1 MQGGASGNGQ
11 VTFGLFVT
19 AIHPRGQDLAQ
30 RLAEHREQVALVR
43 DIGFTSIAAGQHFIT
58 QPLQMPATI
67 PYLTSLADISGRM
80 RLVIG
85 VALLPLMNP
94 VLLAEDVATLD
105 WLSDGRVIL
114 GLGIGYRPA
123 EFAAMGVSTRDRV
136 GRFNETLAIM
146 RAIWSAEESWSF
158 HGRYYRF
165 DDLPGGLKP
174 RQQPHPPLWVA
185 ADVDNAVRRAARLGA
200 AWYINPRAKL
210 ASLNEQLQ
218 VFRETLAECGNPTPA
233 EFPIRREA
241 FIARSDREAR
251 AMAVRYLKRMLEIYE
266 AWGQYEVMPGAD
278 QRDRTFG
285 EDDIPDTYLVGTPDR
300 VGDLIERYNEELGVN
315 HFVLR
320 MQWPGMP
327 HRDVMNSIELL
338 GEHLIPRFSRLT

>member
-1 MQGGASGNGQ
+1 VQGRAIKDGR
-11 VTFGLFVT
+11 VTFGLFIT
-19 AIHPRGQDLAQ
+19 AIHPRGEDLAQ
-30 RLAEHREQVALVR
+30 RLAEHREQVTLVR
-43 DIGFTSIAAGQHFIT
+43 EVGFTSIAAGQHFIT
-58 QPLQMPATI
+58 QPLQMPATV
-67 PYLTSLADISGRM
+67 PYLTSLAEISGRM

-105 WLSDGRVIL
+105 WLSDGRVVL

-123 EFAAMGVSTRDRV
+123 EFAAMGVATRDRV
-136 GRFNETLAIM
+136 GRFNETLAVM
-146 RAIWSAEESWSF
+146 RAIWSAEDRWSF
-158 HGRYYRF
+158 HGRYYNF

-174 RQQPHPPLWVA
+174 KQHPHPLLWVA

-210 ASLNEQLQ
+210 ASLKEQLQ
-218 VFRETLAECGNPTPA
+218 VFQEALAESGNPAPA

-241 FIARSDREAR
+241 FIARTDQEAR
-251 AMAVRYLKRMLEIYE
+251 TMAVRYLRRMLEIYE

-278 QRDRTFG
+278 ERDRTFG

-300 VGDLIERYNEELGVN
+300 VGDLIQKYNEELGVN

-327 HRDVMNSIELL
+327 HRDVMSSIELL
-338 GEHLIPRFSRLT
+338 GENLVPRFSRLS

>member
-1 MQGGASGNGQ
+1 MEDRVSRDGR

-19 AIHPRGQDLAQ
+19 AIHPSGEDLAQ

-43 DIGFTSIAAGQHFIT
+43 DVGFTSIAVGQHFIT
-58 QPLQMPATI
+58 QPLQVPATI
-67 PYLTSLADISGRM
+67 PYLTSLADISGQL

-105 WLSDGRVIL
+105 WLSDGRVVL

-146 RAIWSAEESWSF
+146 RAIWSTEDTWSF
-158 HGRYYRF
+158 HGKYYNF

-174 RQQPHPPLWVA
+174 KQQPHPPLWVA
-185 ADVDNAVRRAARLGA
+185 ADVDDAVRRAARLGA

-210 ASLNEQLQ
+210 EALKEQLG
-218 VFRETLAECGNPTPA
+218 VYEEALATNGNPRPA

-241 FIARSDREAR
+241 FIARTDQEAR
-251 AMAVRYLKRMLEIYE
+251 SMAVRYLKRMLEIYE

-278 QRDRTFG
+278 KKDRSFG
-285 EDDIPDTYLVGTPDR
+285 EDDIPDTYLVGTPER
-300 VGDLIERYNEELGVN
+300 VAELVQKYNEDLGVN
-315 HFVLR
+315 HFILR

-327 HRDVMNSIELL
+327 HRDVMQSIELL
-338 GEHLIPRFSRLT
+338 GEKLVPRFS

>member
-1 MQGGASGNGQ
+1 MEDQANGDRR

-19 AIHPRGQDLAQ
+19 AIHPRGEDFAL
-30 RLAEHREQVALVR
+30 RLAEHREQVDMVR
-43 DIGFTSIAAGQHFIT
+43 QVGFTSIAAGQHFIT
-58 QPLQMPATI
+58 QPLQVPATI
-67 PYLTSLADISGRM
+67 PFLTSLADVSGQM

-85 VALLPLMNP
+85 VALLPLMQP

-105 WLSDGRVIL
+105 WLSGGRVVL
-114 GLGIGYRPA
+114 GVGIGYRPA
-123 EFAAMGVSTRDRV
+123 EFAAIGVSTRDRV
-136 GRFNETLAIM
+136 GRFNETLTIM
-146 RAIWSAEESWSF
+146 RAIWSAEDTWSF
-158 HGRYYRF
+158 HGKYYSF
-165 DDLPGGLKP
+165 DNLPGGLRPK
-174 RQQPHPPLWVA
+174 QQPHPPLWVA

-210 ASLNEQLQ
+210 EALKEQSHVYDEALAASGSA
-218 VFRETLAECGNPTPA
+218 RPA

-241 FIARSDREAR
+241 FIARTDQEAR

-266 AWGQYEVMPGAD
+266 AWGQYEVMPAAD
-278 QRDRTFG
+278 KKDRSFG
-285 EDDIPDTYLVGTPDR
+285 EDDIPDTYLVGTPER
-300 VGDLIERYNEELGVN
+300 VAELVQTYNEELGVN

-338 GEHLIPRFSRLT
+338 GEKLIPRFS